1 MKPEEYEAFIKLA
14 ETFKQLVDDRIEH
27 LQITEDIEGL
37 QKLVSAV
44 KNVTLADKNNEKEEK
59 K

>member
-37 QKLVSAV
+37 EKLVSAV
-44 KNVTLADKNNEKEEK
+44 KNVTLADKKTGEEK
-59 K
+59 P